1 MTIKLSN
8 LKSALK
14 SRHRKKRVGRGNNA
28 SDQGTYS
35 GRGQKG
41 QRARSGGKGGL
52 KLRGLI
58 NLVKKFPKNRGFK
71 AMSRVFSV
79 VNIDQLEKHFENNE
93 TIDAEKLAEKGLIK
107 KENQEVKILG
117 QGKLNKKFIVRAQ
130 EFSKNAEESI
140 KKAGGKA
147 ITI

>member
-1 MTIKLSN
+1 MAIKLSN
-8 LKSALK
+8 LSSAPN

-41 QRARSGGKGGL
+41 QKSRSGGKGGL
-52 KLRGLI
+52 KLKGLI
-58 NLVKKFPKNRGFK
+58 GVIRKFPKNRGFK

-79 VNIDQLEKHFENNE
+79 VNVNQLEKCFENGE
-93 TIDAEKLAEKGLIK
+93 IIDAQKLAKNKLVK
-107 KENQEVKILG
+107 KESQEIKILG
-117 QGKLNKKFIVRAQ
+117 QGKLSKKFIVRAQ

-147 ITI
+147 IKI